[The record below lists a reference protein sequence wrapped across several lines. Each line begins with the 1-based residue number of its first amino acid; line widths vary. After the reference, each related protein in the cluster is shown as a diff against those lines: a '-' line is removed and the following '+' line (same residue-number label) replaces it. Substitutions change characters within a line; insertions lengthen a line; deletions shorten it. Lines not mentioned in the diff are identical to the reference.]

1 MIHSLWFKDLKTEV
15 IKNIKEATADQ
26 KSEID
31 AAFEDY
37 KSKM

>member
-1 MIHSLWFKDLKTEV
+1 MIHSLWFKDLKAEV
-15 IKNIKEATADQ
+15 IKNIKEATAEQ